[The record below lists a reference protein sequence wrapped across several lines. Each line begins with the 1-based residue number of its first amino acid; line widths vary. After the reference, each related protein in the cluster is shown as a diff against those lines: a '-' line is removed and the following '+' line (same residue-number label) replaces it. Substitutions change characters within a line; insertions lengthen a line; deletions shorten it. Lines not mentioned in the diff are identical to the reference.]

1 MELTAGEITAV
12 VSPHLLWPFRALGAA
27 FQAPHRE
34 WMRAAEARP
43 FSIHALPPL
52 LLSGGCCVQ
61 SSGQRSLTVC
71 HTQRWRT
78 KMAGVGGGG
87 VYTQR
92 FCDRNLWGG
101 GGGTH
106 RAKIL

>member
-1 MELTAGEITAV
+1 MELGKQGKKDETTELTAGEITAV
-12 VSPHLLWPFRALGAA
+12 VSPHPLWPFRALGAA

-34 WMRAAEARP
+34 WMRAAAAQP

-71 HTQRWRT
+71 HTQMEN
-78 KMAGVGGGG
+78 KNG
-87 VYTQR
+87 
-92 FCDRNLWGG
+92 WGG
-101 GGGTH
+101 GSVHTEQ
-106 RAKIL
+106 RY